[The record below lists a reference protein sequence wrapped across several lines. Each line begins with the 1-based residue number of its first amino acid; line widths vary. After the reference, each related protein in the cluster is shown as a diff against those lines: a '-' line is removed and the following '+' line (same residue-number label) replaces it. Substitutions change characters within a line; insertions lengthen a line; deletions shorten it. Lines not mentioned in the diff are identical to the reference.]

1 MNYRKQMNYKKKKI
15 NIIKTIFYEFE
26 YKKIDNVT
34 MRKDEIILQ
43 SKQISVKN
51 LEKGITEKNINKI
64 AISSDT
70 ISLLTNQ
77 TYKNDYKGINK
88 NKLVLYIWEVKV
100 ILH

>member
-1 MNYRKQMNYKKKKI
+1 MH
-15 NIIKTIFYEFE
+15 
-26 YKKIDNVT
+26 
-34 MRKDEIILQ
+34 KDEIILQ

-51 LEKGITEKNINKI
+51 HEKGITEKNINKI
-64 AISSDT
+64 AISSDK

>member
-1 MNYRKQMNYKKKKI
+1 MH
-15 NIIKTIFYEFE
+15 
-26 YKKIDNVT
+26 
-34 MRKDEIILQ
+34 KDEIILQ

-51 LEKGITEKNINKI
+51 HEKGITEKNINKI